1 MSDKKKETSAEKRK
15 RLQKKARKGLGDG
28 LAGRAADRL
37 SGRQKQIDD
46 ILAAAEGTLQERDQP
61 K

>member
-1 MSDKKKETSAEKRK
+1 MSDKKDKAAEKRK
-15 RLQKKARKGLGDG
+15 KLKKKARKGLGDG

-46 ILAAAEGTLQERDQP
+46 ILQAAEGTLQERDQQ
-61 K
+61 